1 MISTRSLPVRQ
12 RGAVLVVGLIM
23 LLLITL
29 MVTAA
34 FRLSSTNLKS
44 VNNMQSRSEAAA
56 AANKAV
62 EQVIGSWDFSSPP
75 QADEIAVDIDN
86 NGSNDY
92 TVDVAAPVCTKA
104 IAVSAP
110 STINNEC
117 PTGADGLTICAPP
130 TASLYNVIFDIDAT
144 ATSTSGDG
152 SKVRVHQGISR
163 SLSQAQCDL
172 ACPPAPGSPC
182 A

>member
-1 MISTRSLPVRQ
+1 MTTHRCLPIRQ

-29 MVTAA
+29 MVTSA

-44 VNNMQSRSEAAA
+44 VNNMQTRSEAAA

-62 EQVIGSWDFSSPP
+62 EQVVGSWDFSSAPV
-75 QADEIAVDIDN
+75 ADNITVDIDN
-86 NGSNDY
+86 NGTDDY
-92 TVDVAAPVCTKA
+92 TVTVAAPVCTKA
-104 IAVSAP
+104 TAVSAP
-110 STINNEC
+110 STVNNEC
-117 PTGADGLTICAPP
+117 PTGADGLTVCAPP
-130 TASLYNVIFDIDAT
+130 TASVYNVIFDVDAT

-172 ACPPAPGSPC
+172 ACPPAVGSPC